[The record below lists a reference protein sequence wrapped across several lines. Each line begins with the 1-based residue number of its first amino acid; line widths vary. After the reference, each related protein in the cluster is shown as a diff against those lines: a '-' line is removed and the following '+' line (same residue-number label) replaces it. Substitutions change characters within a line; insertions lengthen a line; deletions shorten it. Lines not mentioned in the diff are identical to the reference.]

1 MVKCG
6 EGDFCVTHTLSG
18 HMFSVSRA
26 LLKLT
31 DPAKASYR
39 SVNVSLST
47 DQSFPLLCVLF
58 SRGLTPILTDL
69 ESG

>member
-47 DQSFPLLCVLF
+47 DQSFSTAVRFVQSWIDPDID
-58 SRGLTPILTDL
+58 RP
-69 ESG
+69 